1 MAAAVFI
8 THSSRDYKQS
18 RAVVDVLEK
27 NGLSCW
33 ISERDIGAGDNYG
46 DAIVDAIES
55 AKVMVLV
62 FSANANNSDEI
73 KKEIALASQRKLTVV
88 PIRIEDATPSKAF
101 RYELVTRNWIDC
113 FPDWNQGMQTLVR
126 RVSSII
132 GDAKPLDDLPQPV
145 PVPKPRIE
153 PAWIAAAA
161 AGIVVIAG
169 GAAYSLRP
177 QPAPVTITHNDD
189 NGQIVPAAS
198 RPQQVADATGN
209 KPAAGNDAAT
219 GDHPAAAPSPAA
231 EVPAP
236 KPTPIAQAAAPKPV
250 SIAEADAP
258 RPAPDTQA
266 EAPKPAPDTQAAA
279 SQPTPVA
286 QVITPKPAP
295 IEQTAAPKPALAPA
309 IPKKTQIAALGPVVP
324 VQTIAPPVKP
334 LPSKPAA
341 PAISD
346 KPPAYNAATPGGQI
360 FRECKDCPQM
370 VVVPRGT
377 AILGSPAGEPG
388 RQSNEAAPHSVT
400 IDKPFA
406 VGRYAVTFDD
416 WAACVA
422 GGGCNG
428 YKPDDNGFGRG
439 RRPVIFVSWNDANA
453 YVNWL
458 KHKTGQ
464 PYRLLSE
471 SEWEYA
477 ARGCTKADCPDT
489 PFWFGDIAPDLAN
502 YDSRYS
508 YEGSPKADH
517 EVATVPVDQGKP
529 NPFGLTNMLGNVQQ
543 WVDDCWNADL
553 SAPSDG
559 SALLTGDCGDRV
571 IRGGSYSDKP
581 DALRASARAWDAADD
596 RESPNI
602 GIRVG
607 RTLAP

>member
-18 RAVVDVLEK
+18 RVVVDILEK
-27 NGLSCW
+27 NGIGCW

-46 DAIVDAIES
+46 DAIVDAIET

-126 RVSSII
+126 RVSSIVNE
-132 GDAKPLDDLPQPV
+132 AKPLEDMPPPRPQ
-145 PVPKPRIE
+145 PKPRLQ

-161 AGIVVIAG
+161 GVVLVAGAAAYGLWPRPPVTVAITHHEAG
-169 GAAYSLRP
+169 GNVSGLNAALSPAESAADTIDNKAAANKSAAAGGDRADSGRAAP
-177 QPAPVTITHNDD
+177 MPGPAPAVS
-189 NGQIVPAAS
+189 AA
-198 RPQQVADATGN
+198 
-209 KPAAGNDAAT
+209 
-219 GDHPAAAPSPAA
+219 
-231 EVPAP
+231 
-236 KPTPIAQAAAPKPV
+236 KPTPIAVADTQGDKTAAGDNGSAGNRPAPSPMPAPV
-250 SIAEADAP
+250 VPAP
-258 RPAPDTQA
+258 RPAPVS
-266 EAPKPAPDTQAAA
+266 PAAA
-279 SQPTPVA
+279 
-286 QVITPKPAP
+286 
-295 IEQTAAPKPALAPA
+295 
-309 IPKKTQIAALGPVVP
+309 PKKTQVAALGPVVP
-324 VQTIAPPVKP
+324 VQTIAPSAKPISRKPVP
-334 LPSKPAA
+334 AESAA
-341 PAISD
+341 PVIGT
-346 KPPAYNAATPGGQI
+346 KPPPYDVATPGGQI
-360 FRECKDCPQM
+360 FQECKDCPQM

-377 AILGSPAGEPG
+377 AILGSPSGEPG
-388 RQSNEAAPHSVT
+388 RQSNETAPHSVT

-406 VGRYAVTFDD
+406 VGRYAVTFDQWD
-416 WAACVA
+416 ACVA
-422 GGGCNG
+422 DGGCNG

-439 RRPVIFVSWNDANA
+439 KRPVIFVSWNDANA

-458 KHKTGQ
+458 KRKTGQ

-477 ARGCTKADCPDT
+477 ARGCTKADCPET

-517 EVATVPVDQGKP
+517 VVETVPVDRGKP
-529 NPFGLTNMLGNVQQ
+529 DPFGLTNMLGNVQQ
-543 WVDDCWNADL
+543 WVEDCWNADL
-553 SAPSDG
+553 AAPPADG
-559 SALLTGDCGDRV
+559 SAVLSGDCADRV

-602 GIRVG
+602 GIRVA
-607 RTLAP
+607 RTLAPGR

>member
-27 NGLSCW
+27 NGIPCW

-101 RYELVTRNWIDC
+101 RYELITRNWIDC
-113 FPDWNQGMQTLVR
+113 FPDWNGSMQTLVR

-132 GDAKPLDDLPQPV
+132 GDAKPLDDVPQPV
-145 PVPKPRIE
+145 PVPKPRIQ
-153 PAWIAAAA
+153 PTWIAAAA
-161 AGIVVIAG
+161 AGIAVIAG
-169 GAAYSLRP
+169 GAAYGLRP
-177 QPAPVTITHNDD
+177 QPQPPAPVKITHNET
-189 NGQIVPAAS
+189 NSGRTVPAA
-198 RPQQVADATGN
+198 RPEQVADNTGN
-209 KPAAGNDAAT
+209 KPAAGNAAAT
-219 GDHPAAAPSPAA
+219 GDHPAAAPSPAPDI
-231 EVPAP
+231 PAP
-236 KPTPIAQAAAPKPV
+236 KPAIDQAAAPKP
-250 SIAEADAP
+250 AP
-258 RPAPDTQA
+258 AAQTDVPKPADTQA
-266 EAPKPAPDTQAAA
+266 AASKPAPVVETDVPKPTPDTQAAA
-279 SQPTPVA
+279 PKVA
-286 QVITPKPAP
+286 PLPPAV
-295 IEQTAAPKPALAPA
+295 A
-309 IPKKTQIAALGPVVP
+309 PKKTQVAALGPVVP
-324 VQTIAPPVKP
+324 VQTIAPPVRP
-334 LPSKPAA
+334 IPRKPAP
-341 PAISD
+341 PAISV
-346 KPPAYNAATPGGQI
+346 KPPPYNVATPGGQI
-360 FRECKDCPQM
+360 FQECKDCPQM

-377 AILGSPAGEPG
+377 AILGSPTGEPG

-439 RRPVIFVSWNDANA
+439 KRPVIFVSWNDANA

-477 ARGCTKADCPDT
+477 ARGCTKTDCPDT

-529 NPFGLTNMLGNVQQ
+529 NPFGLTNMQGNVQQ
-543 WVDDCWNADL
+543 WVEDCWNADL
-553 SAPSDG
+553 SAPADG
-559 SALLTGDCGDRV
+559 SAVLTGDCGDRV

-607 RTLAP
+607 RTLAQ

>member
-27 NGLSCW
+27 NGIPCW

-101 RYELVTRNWIDC
+101 RYELITRNWIDC
-113 FPDWNQGMQTLVR
+113 FPDWNGSMQTLVR

-132 GDAKPLDDLPQPV
+132 GDAKPLDDVPQLV
-145 PVPKPRIE
+145 PVPKPRIQ
-153 PAWIAAAA
+153 PTWIAAAA
-161 AGIVVIAG
+161 AGIAVIAG
-169 GAAYSLRP
+169 GAAYGLRP
-177 QPAPVTITHNDD
+177 QPQPPAPVKITHNET
-189 NGQIVPAAS
+189 NGGQTVPAA
-198 RPQQVADATGN
+198 RPEQVADNTGN
-209 KPAAGNDAAT
+209 KPAAGNPAAT
-219 GDHPAAAPSPAA
+219 GDHPAAAPSPAPA
-231 EVPAP
+231 IPAP
-236 KPTPIAQAAAPKPV
+236 KPAIDQAAAPKPAPAAQTDVPKPADTQAAASKPAPVVETDVPKPTPDAQAAAPKV
-250 SIAEADAP
+250 AP
-258 RPAPDTQA
+258 
-266 EAPKPAPDTQAAA
+266 
-279 SQPTPVA
+279 
-286 QVITPKPAP
+286 
-295 IEQTAAPKPALAPA
+295 LAPA
-309 IPKKTQIAALGPVVP
+309 VAPKKTQVAALGPVVP
-324 VQTIAPPVKP
+324 VQTIAPPVRP
-334 LPSKPAA
+334 IPRKPAA
-341 PAISD
+341 PAISVN
-346 KPPAYNAATPGGQI
+346 PPPYNVATPGGQI
-360 FRECKDCPQM
+360 FQECKDCPQM

-377 AILGSPAGEPG
+377 AILGSPTGEPG

-439 RRPVIFVSWNDANA
+439 KRPVIFVSWNDANA

-477 ARGCTKADCPDT
+477 ARGCTKTDCPDT

-543 WVDDCWNADL
+543 WVEDCWNADL
-553 SAPSDG
+553 SAPADG
-559 SALLTGDCGDRV
+559 SAVLTGDCGDRV